1 MLDSDGKYNILCWVR
16 AGPWHKRN
24 SQMLVVLLIPR
35 GAKRICIII
44 IIYCLFLL
52 PILLQYYEFKILK
65 KVIVPQKNYFIA
77 SIVTFYVKLTLN
89 MQVFQFN
96 SR

>member
-24 SQMLVVLLIPR
+24 RQMLGVLPIPR
-35 GAKRICIII
+35 GAKKIFIII
-44 IIYCLFLL
+44 IIYYIFLL
-52 PILLQYYEFKILK
+52 PILLQYYELKIL
-65 KVIVPQKNYFIA
+65 QKSDSAIEKNI

-89 MQVFQFN
+89 MQVSQFN
-96 SR
+96 S